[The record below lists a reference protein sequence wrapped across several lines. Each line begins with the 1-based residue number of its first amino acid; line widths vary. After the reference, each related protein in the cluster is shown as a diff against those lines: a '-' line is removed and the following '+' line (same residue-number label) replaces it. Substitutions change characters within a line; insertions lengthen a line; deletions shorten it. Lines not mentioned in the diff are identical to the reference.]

1 MCEVCAA
8 FGRGNHWTDR
18 AGELSTRTE
27 SVDIRSYRAERRRVV
42 RLVNAMLAPTGLH
55 AEDWDG
61 EAFVVH
67 RPSGATDKAANLSDL
82 WSVVQRVAGAA
93 VDPLAM
99 KPSGVAS

>member
-18 AGELSTRTE
+18 AGGLASRTE

-82 WSVVQRVAGAA
+82 WAVVQRVAGAP
-93 VDPLAM
+93 VDPLA
-99 KPSGVAS
+99 PSFAGVAA